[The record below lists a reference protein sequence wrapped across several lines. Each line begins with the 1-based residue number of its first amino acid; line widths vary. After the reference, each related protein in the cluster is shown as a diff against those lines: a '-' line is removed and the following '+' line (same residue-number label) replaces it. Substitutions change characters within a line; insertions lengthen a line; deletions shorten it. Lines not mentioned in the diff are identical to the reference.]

1 MIATLG
7 HGQIWWADLDNDKV
21 RPVVILTRAP
31 VAKRLKRVLVAPVTS
46 TIRSIPTEV
55 ALSRATG
62 IRQGSVANL
71 DNSLLLD
78 VDRLLELIGSVE
90 RHEWPGFCT
99 AMQRVM
105 GCPRS

>member
-1 MIATLG
+1 MIDTLG

-31 VAKRLKRVLVAPVTS
+31 VARRLERVLVAPVTS
-46 TIRSIPTEV
+46 TVRHIPTEV
-55 ALSRATG
+55 ALGSSTG
-62 IRQGSVANL
+62 TRQGSVANL
-71 DNSLLLD
+71 DNSLLLN
-78 VDRLLELIGSVE
+78 VDRLLELIGLVE
-90 RHEWPGFCT
+90 RQEWPRFCI

>member
-7 HGQIWWADLDNDKV
+7 HGQIWWADLDSDEL
-21 RPVVILTRAP
+21 RPVVILTRTP
-31 VAKRLKRVLVAPVTS
+31 VARRLKRVLVAPVTS
-46 TIRSIPTEV
+46 TVRSIPTEV
-55 ALSRATG
+55 ALARSSGVRP
-62 IRQGSVANL
+62 GSVANL

-78 VDRLLELIGSVE
+78 VDRLLELIGSVQ
-90 RHEWPGFCT
+90 RHEWPTFCI